1 MSKNW
6 EIFLSLGAIITLIG
20 TSLHNG
26 KKHKIWKSALT
37 VKQAKPGYEH
47 CSYYRSLHF
56 WVLISVNN
64 IDVTGERG
72 AFIENYYFPN
82 LEKIGKKGL
91 FLFFS
96 FSTFW
101 WSNRKHVRLGNF
113 DPGEALT
120 SKGRSLSQCL
130 THQYLEETKHCFS
143 SPFSLVTIF

>member
-1 MSKNW
+1 MSKNG

-20 TSLHNG
+20 TSLYNE

-47 CSYYRSLHF
+47 CSYYRSLRF

-91 FLFFS
+91 FFFS
-96 FSTFW
+96 FLFLPSDDLTENMW
-101 WSNRKHVRLGNF
+101 DWEISILARLWHPRAGVCLS
-113 DPGEALT
+113 AWLT
-120 SKGRSLSQCL
+120 NIWKRQNTVFPL
-130 THQYLEETKHCFS
+130 
-143 SPFSLVTIF
+143 PFP